1 MKFSENAKMV
11 SQFAL
16 VVIIASLSARTIVR
30 NQDWKNEDTLWVAT
44 AKVAPSGQQIHNN
57 LGDVYARQGDLN
69 KAAEEFQKAIGINP
83 NYADAYHNLGNTYQ
97 AMGQLEAAVENYKK
111 ALSINPN
118 LWQSYQNMAAIYFN
132 AEQFDLALENIKKA
146 LEINPN
152 DENLKQN
159 VKVVENKAQGK

>member
-1 MKFSENAKMV
+1 
-11 SQFAL
+11 
-16 VVIIASLSARTIVR
+16 
-30 NQDWKNEDTLWVAT
+30 
-44 AKVAPSGQQIHNN
+44 
-57 LGDVYARQGDLN
+57 
-69 KAAEEFQKAIGINP
+69 
-83 NYADAYHNLGNTYQ
+83 
-97 AMGQLEAAVENYKK
+97 MGQLEAAVENYKK